1 MIVNNATLVTHWTS
15 QPSIAGA
22 LLAIE
27 GKSIVDF
34 GLVGKLVDRYDDDDT
49 EILDVS
55 GRLVVPGMIDAGSRL
70 YRSLTIGLPT
80 AWRESHRIESVLDE
94 ESLYWSAL
102 AGLLDALRSGV
113 TTVFTLVSSP
123 ASIEGSLAAVARA
136 FSEVKARGALAYVVS
151 SRSDTETSVRE
162 NARHLAS
169 CRGSSSE
176 RIQGLFGLDATSG
189 IEDEAL
195 VRIAKAAEDEGAGVH
210 VVLEDEGT
218 ESALVNR
225 LDRAGVWN
233 RGGVALY
240 RGPIA
245 PEDEVVLRDR
255 EVWVAHGAQSDIL
268 SGMGAIDLARAASSG
283 LRLALATNGCGSS
296 LSEELRVTAYRQR
309 TRGRELKDA
318 IRLACR
324 AAFAGNA
331 DLATRVFGPE
341 LGRIKPGARAD
352 LVVLDYRPP
361 TPLEEENLPEHLFW
375 GASRAPVHSVIV
387 NGRLLYK
394 NGEFED
400 LDEERIR
407 ARAREAAR
415 KLRERL

>member
-1 MIVNNATLVTHWTS
+1 MIVNNANLVTQWPS
-15 QPSIAGA
+15 QPSVSGA

-34 GLVGKLVDRYDDDDT
+34 GLVGKLVDRYDDDS

-55 GRLVVPGMIDAGSRL
+55 GRLVLPGMIDAGSRL
-70 YRSLTIGLPT
+70 YRSLAPGLPLP
-80 AWRESHRIESVLDE
+80 WRESHRIESALDE

-102 AGLLDALRSGV
+102 AGLLDLLRSGV
-113 TTVFTLVSSP
+113 TTCFALVSSP
-123 ASIEGSLAAVARA
+123 AAVEGSLTAVARA
-136 FSEVKARGALAYVVS
+136 LSETKVRGALAYVVS
-151 SRSDTETSVRE
+151 PRSDTEAAIRE

-176 RIQGLFGLDATSG
+176 RIQGLFGLDATTG
-189 IEDEAL
+189 IEDEVLTQVA
-195 VRIAKAAEDEGAGVH
+195 RAAEDEGAGVH
-210 VVLEDEGT
+210 VLLEDGGDEADVV
-218 ESALVNR
+218 SR
-225 LDRAGVWN
+225 LERLGVWN
-233 RGGVALY
+233 RGGVAFY

-245 PEDEVVLRDR
+245 PEDEVVFRDR
-255 EVWVAHGAQSDIL
+255 EVWIAHGAQSDIL
-268 SGMGAIDLARAASSG
+268 SGVGALDLARAASSG
-283 LRLALATNGCGSS
+283 LKLALATDGCGPS
-296 LSEELRVTAYRQR
+296 LSEELRVAAYRQR
-309 TRGRELKDA
+309 TRGRDLKDA

-352 LVVLDYRPP
+352 LVVLDYWAP
-361 TPLEEENLPEHLFW
+361 TALEEECLPEHLFW

-387 NGRLLYK
+387 NGKLLYQ
-394 NGEFED
+394 NGEFKD

-415 KLRERL
+415 TLRERL

>member
-1 MIVNNATLVTHWTS
+1 MIVNNANLVTHWPS
-15 QPSIAGA
+15 QPSVSGA

-34 GLVGKLVDRYDDDDT
+34 GLVGKLVDRYDDDT

-70 YRSLTIGLPT
+70 YRSLTPGLPIP
-80 AWRESHRIESVLDE
+80 WRESHRIEGALDE
-94 ESLYWSAL
+94 ECLYWSAL

-113 TTVFTLVSSP
+113 TTTFALVSSP
-123 ASIEGSLAAVARA
+123 AWVEGSLLAVGRA
-136 FSEVKARGALAYVVS
+136 FSELNVRGALAYVVS
-151 SRSDTETSVRE
+151 PRSDTAAAIRE

-176 RIQGLFGLDATSG
+176 RMQGLFGLDATSG
-189 IEDEAL
+189 IEDAPLTELARA
-195 VRIAKAAEDEGAGVH
+195 VVGEGAGVH
-210 VVLEDEGT
+210 VLLEDDGGK
-218 ESALVNR
+218 SAVNR
-225 LDRAGVWN
+225 LERLGVWKG
-233 RGGVALY
+233 GGVAFY
-240 RGPIA
+240 RGPMA
-245 PEDEVVLRDR
+245 PEDELVFRDR
-255 EVWVAHGAQSDIL
+255 EVWIAHGAQSDIL
-268 SGMGAIDLARAASSG
+268 GGMGVIDLGRAASSG
-283 LRLALATNGCGSS
+283 IRLALATDGCGPS
-296 LSEELRVTAYRQR
+296 LSEEVRVAAYRQR

-361 TPLEEENLPEHLFW
+361 TPLEEESLPEHLFW
-375 GASRAPVHSVIV
+375 GALRAPVHSVIV
-387 NGRLLYK
+387 NGKLLYQ
-394 NGEFED
+394 NGEFKD

-407 ARAREAAR
+407 ARSREAAR

>member
-1 MIVNNATLVTHWTS
+1 MIVNNADLVTHWSS
-15 QPSIAGA
+15 QPSVSGA

-34 GLVGKLVDRYDDDDT
+34 GLVGKLIDRYDEDT

-70 YRSLTIGLPT
+70 YRSLTPGLPVP
-80 AWRESHRIESVLDE
+80 WRESERIERVLEE

-113 TTVFTLVSSP
+113 TTCFALVSSP
-123 ASIEGSLAAVARA
+123 AFVEGSLTAVARA
-136 FSEVKARGALAYVVS
+136 FSEARVRGALAYVIS
-151 SRSDTETSVRE
+151 PGSDAAAAMRE

-169 CRGSSSE
+169 CRGSSAD
-176 RIQGLFGLDATSG
+176 RIQGLFGIDATTG
-189 IEDEAL
+189 MEDELLAD
-195 VRIAKAAEDEGAGVH
+195 VAKAALHSGAGAH
-210 VVLEDEGT
+210 VRLQDDGG
-218 ESALVNR
+218 ESDAVNR
-225 LDRAGVWN
+225 LERLGVWRN
-233 RGGVALY
+233 GGVAFY
-240 RGPIA
+240 RGPMA
-245 PEDEVVLRDR
+245 PEDEMVFRER
-255 EVWVAHGAQSDIL
+255 EVWIAHGAQSDIL
-268 SGMGAIDLARAASSG
+268 SGTGTLDLARAASSG
-283 LRLALATNGCGSS
+283 LRLALATDGCGPSV
-296 LSEELRVTAYRQR
+296 SEEVRSAAYRQR
-309 TRGRELKDA
+309 TRGRDLKDA

-331 DLATRVFGPE
+331 DLATRVFGAE

-352 LVVLDYRPP
+352 LVVLDYRAP

-375 GASRAPVHSVIV
+375 GALRAPVHSVIV
-387 NGRLLYK
+387 NGKILYQNRQFK
-394 NGEFED
+394 D

>member
-1 MIVNNATLVTHWTS
+1 MIVNNANLVTHWPS
-15 QPSIAGA
+15 QPTVSGA

-34 GLVGKLVDRYDDDDT
+34 GLVGKLVDRYDGDT

-55 GRLVVPGMIDAGSRL
+55 GRLVVPGMIDAGTRL
-70 YRSLTIGLPT
+70 YRSLTPGLPV
-80 AWRESHRIESVLDE
+80 AWRESERIESALDE

-113 TTVFTLVSSP
+113 TTCFALVSSP
-123 ASIEGSLAAVARA
+123 AFVDGSLTAVARA
-136 FSEVKARGALAYVVS
+136 FSETKVRGALAHVVS
-151 SRSDTETSVRE
+151 PRTNTAAAIRE

-176 RIQGLFGLDATSG
+176 RMQGLFGLDATSG
-189 IEDEAL
+189 IEDELFTEVA
-195 VRIAKAAEDEGAGVH
+195 RAAEDEGAGVH
-210 VVLEDEGT
+210 VLLEDEGD
-218 ESALVNR
+218 EAAVVSR
-225 LDRAGVWN
+225 LERLGVWN
-233 RGGVALY
+233 RGGVAFY
-240 RGPIA
+240 HGPLP
-245 PEDEVVLRDR
+245 PEDEVVFRDR
-255 EVWVAHGAQSDIL
+255 EVWIAHGAQSDIL
-268 SGMGAIDLARAASSG
+268 SGMGVLDLARAASSG
-283 LRLALATNGCGSS
+283 LRLALATDGCGPS
-296 LSEELRVTAYRQR
+296 LSEELRVAAYRQR

-361 TPLEEENLPEHLFW
+361 TAIDEENLPEHLFW

-387 NGRLLYK
+387 HGKLLYQ
-394 NGEFED
+394 NGEFKD

>member
-1 MIVNNATLVTHWTS
+1 MIVNNADLVTHWSS
-15 QPSIAGA
+15 QPSVSGA

-34 GLVGKLVDRYDDDDT
+34 GLVGKLIDRYDEDT

-70 YRSLTIGLPT
+70 YRSLTPGLPVP
-80 AWRESHRIESVLDE
+80 WRESERIERVLEE

-113 TTVFTLVSSP
+113 TTCFALVSSP
-123 ASIEGSLAAVARA
+123 AFVEGSLTAVARA
-136 FSEVKARGALAYVVS
+136 FSEARVRGALAYVIS
-151 SRSDTETSVRE
+151 PGSDAAAAMRE

-169 CRGSSSE
+169 CRGSSAD
-176 RIQGLFGLDATSG
+176 RIQGLFGIDATTG
-189 IEDEAL
+189 MEDELLAD
-195 VRIAKAAEDEGAGVH
+195 VAKAALHSGAGAH
-210 VVLEDEGT
+210 VRLQDDGG
-218 ESALVNR
+218 ESDAVNR
-225 LDRAGVWN
+225 LERLGVWRN
-233 RGGVALY
+233 GGVAFY
-240 RGPIA
+240 RGPMA
-245 PEDEVVLRDR
+245 PEDEMVFRER
-255 EVWVAHGAQSDIL
+255 EVWIAHGAQSDIL
-268 SGMGAIDLARAASSG
+268 SGTGTLDLARAASSVPQ
-283 LRLALATNGCGSS
+283 LALATDGCGPSV
-296 LSEELRVTAYRQR
+296 SEEVRSAAYRQR
-309 TRGRELKDA
+309 TRGRDLKDA

-331 DLATRVFGPE
+331 DLATRVFGAE

-352 LVVLDYRPP
+352 LVVLDYRAP

-375 GASRAPVHSVIV
+375 GALRAPVHSVIV
-387 NGRLLYK
+387 NGKILYQNRQFK
-394 NGEFED
+394 D

>member
-1 MIVNNATLVTHWTS
+1 MIINNADLVTHWPS
-15 QPSIAGA
+15 QPSVSGA
-22 LLAIE
+22 LVAIE

-34 GLVGKLVDRYDDDDT
+34 GLVGKLVDRYDDDT

-70 YRSLTIGLPT
+70 YRSLTPGLPV
-80 AWRESHRIESVLDE
+80 AWRESERIESALDE

-113 TTVFTLVSSP
+113 TTCFALVSSP
-123 ASIEGSLAAVARA
+123 ASVEASLTAVARA
-136 FSEVKARGALAYVVS
+136 FGETTVRGALAYVVS
-151 SRSDTETSVRE
+151 PRSSAAAIRE

-169 CRGSSSE
+169 CRGSSSD

-189 IEDEAL
+189 TEDELLSA
-195 VRIAKAAEDEGAGVH
+195 VSKAAEDEGAGVH
-210 VVLEDEGT
+210 VRLEDDGGDT
-218 ESALVNR
+218 DTVNR
-225 LDRAGVWN
+225 LERLGVWKG
-233 RGGVALY
+233 GGVAFY
-240 RGPIA
+240 RGPMA
-245 PEDEVVLRDR
+245 PEDEVVFRDR
-255 EVWVAHGAQSDIL
+255 EIWIAHGAQSDIL
-268 SGMGAIDLARAASSG
+268 SGMGALDLARAASSG
-283 LRLALATNGCGSS
+283 LRLALATDGCGPS
-296 LSEELRVTAYRQR
+296 LSEEVRIAAYRQR
-309 TRGRELKDA
+309 TRGREPKDA

-352 LVVLDYRPP
+352 IVVLDYRAP
-361 TPLEEENLPEHLFW
+361 TPLEEDNLPEHLFW

-387 NGRLLYK
+387 NGKLLYQ
-394 NGEFED
+394 NGEFKD

-407 ARAREAAR
+407 ARSREAAR

>member
-1 MIVNNATLVTHWTS
+1 MIVNNADLVTHWSS
-15 QPSIAGA
+15 QPSVSGA

-27 GKSIVDF
+27 GKSLI
-34 GLVGKLVDRYDDDDT
+34 DRYDEDT

-70 YRSLTIGLPT
+70 YRSLTPGLPVP
-80 AWRESHRIESVLDE
+80 WRESERIERVLEE

-113 TTVFTLVSSP
+113 TTCFALVSSP
-123 ASIEGSLAAVARA
+123 AFVEGSLTAVARA
-136 FSEVKARGALAYVVS
+136 FSEARVRGALAYVIS
-151 SRSDTETSVRE
+151 PGSDAAAAMRE

-169 CRGSSSE
+169 CRGSSAD
-176 RIQGLFGLDATSG
+176 RIQGLFGIDATTG
-189 IEDEAL
+189 MEDELLAD
-195 VRIAKAAEDEGAGVH
+195 VAKAALHSGAGAH
-210 VVLEDEGT
+210 VRLQDDGG
-218 ESALVNR
+218 ESDAVNR
-225 LDRAGVWN
+225 LERLGVWRN
-233 RGGVALY
+233 GGVAFY
-240 RGPIA
+240 RGPMA
-245 PEDEVVLRDR
+245 PEDEMVFRER
-255 EVWVAHGAQSDIL
+255 EVWIAHGAQSDIL
-268 SGMGAIDLARAASSG
+268 SGTGTLDLARAASSG
-283 LRLALATNGCGSS
+283 LRLALATDGCGPSV
-296 LSEELRVTAYRQR
+296 SEEVRSAAYRQR
-309 TRGRELKDA
+309 TRGRDLKDA

-331 DLATRVFGPE
+331 DLATRVFGAE

-352 LVVLDYRPP
+352 LVVLDYRAP

-375 GASRAPVHSVIV
+375 GALRAPVHSVIV
-387 NGRLLYK
+387 NGKILYQNRQFK
-394 NGEFED
+394 D

>member
-1 MIVNNATLVTHWTS
+1 MIVNNASLITHWPS
-15 QPSIAGA
+15 QPSVGGA
-22 LLAIE
+22 LVAIE

-34 GLVGKLVDRYDDDDT
+34 GLVGKLVDRYDDET

-55 GRLVVPGMIDAGSRL
+55 GRLVVPGTIDAGSRL
-70 YRSLTIGLPT
+70 YRSLTASLPIP
-80 AWRESHRIESVLDE
+80 WRESCRVESVLDE

-113 TTVFTLVSSP
+113 TTSFALVSSP
-123 ASIEGSLAAVARA
+123 ASIEGSLTAVARA
-136 FSEVKARGALAYVVS
+136 FAETRVRGALAYLVS
-151 SRSDTETSVRE
+151 SRSDVESSVRE
-162 NARHLAS
+162 NLRHLAS

-189 IEDEAL
+189 IEDEVLKRVAE
-195 VRIAKAAEDEGAGVH
+195 AAESEGAGFH
-210 VVLEDEGT
+210 AVLEDEGEDSVLGT
-218 ESALVNR
+218 R
-225 LDRAGVWN
+225 LERAGVWN
-233 RGGVALY
+233 RGGVALH
-240 RGPIA
+240 RGPIS
-245 PEDEVVLRDR
+245 PEDEVVFRDR

-268 SGMGAIDLARAASSG
+268 SGVGAIDLARAASSG
-283 LRLALATNGCGSS
+283 SRLALATDGCGSS
-296 LSEELRVTAYRQR
+296 VMDELRIAAYRQR
-309 TRGRELKDA
+309 TRGRDLKDA

-341 LGRIKPGARAD
+341 IGRIKPGARAD
-352 LVVLDYRPP
+352 LVVLDYWPP
-361 TPLEEENLPEHLFW
+361 TPLEEEGLPEHLFW

-387 NGRLLYK
+387 NGKLVYQ
-394 NGEFED
+394 NGEFRD
-400 LDEERIR
+400 VDEERIR

>member
-1 MIVNNATLVTHWTS
+1 MIVNNADLITHWPS
-15 QPSIAGA
+15 QPAVSGA

-27 GKSIVDF
+27 GKSIIDF
-34 GLVGKLVDRYDDDDT
+34 GLVGKLVDRYDDDT

-70 YRSLTIGLPT
+70 YRSLTLGLPIP
-80 AWRESHRIESVLDE
+80 WRESHRIESALDE
-94 ESLYWSAL
+94 ECLYWSAL
-102 AGLLDALRSGV
+102 AFLLDALRSGV
-113 TTVFTLVSSP
+113 TTSFAFVSSP
-123 ASIEGSLAAVARA
+123 ASVEGSLTAVARA
-136 FSEVKARGALAYVVS
+136 FSETNVRVALAYVVS
-151 SRSDTETSVRE
+151 PRSDTTAAIRE

-169 CRGSSSE
+169 CRGSSAD

-189 IEDEAL
+189 IEAELMTQFARA
-195 VRIAKAAEDEGAGVH
+195 VEDEGAGVY
-210 VVLEDEGT
+210 VLLEDQGDE
-218 ESALVNR
+218 ADVVNR
-225 LDRAGVWN
+225 LERVGVWH
-233 RGGVALY
+233 RGGVAFY
-240 RGPIA
+240 RGPIP
-245 PEDEVVLRDR
+245 PEDEVVFRDR
-255 EVWVAHGAQSDIL
+255 EIWIAHGAQSDIL
-268 SGMGAIDLARAASSG
+268 SGVGAPDLARAASSG
-283 LRLALATNGCGSS
+283 LRLALATDGCGSS
-296 LSEELRVTAYRQR
+296 LSEELRVAAYRQR

-352 LVVLDYRPP
+352 LVVLDYRAP

-387 NGRLLYK
+387 NGKLLYQ
-394 NGEFED
+394 NGEFKD